1 MSNFGAL
8 PPVIVP
14 EWCIVPAAHS
24 GFAYSGAPRADHPY
38 RRPRGRTPS
47 YGEHPP
53 RRSRHHALSSP
64 TTNHSRQVMDRLY
77 RQRYS
82 DPPLN
87 ERVLRAHGESRRRM
101 PHLHSPPPRPVGGR
115 PREHLARS
123 PGVELLRL
131 SRPQSVYR
139 TDLLHTDVRLRSAV
153 PAEHVDQ
160 FHPQMLEVA

>member
-1 MSNFGAL
+1 
-8 PPVIVP
+8 VIVP

-24 GFAYSGAPRADHPY
+24 GFAYSGARRADHPY
-38 RRPRGRTPS
+38 RRRRGRTPS

-53 RRSRHHALSSP
+53 RRSRHHASCASSP

-87 ERVLRAHGESRRRM
+87 ERVLRAYGESRRRM
-101 PHLHSPPPRPVGGR
+101 PPSPLTAPGVPRPVGGR

-139 TDLLHTDVRLRSAV
+139 TDLLHNDVRLRPAV